1 MKIPAKG
8 FTHGGKFHA
17 DDVFST
23 ALLQILRP
31 DIQVTRGFVVP
42 DDFDGIVYAVCIG
55 MGFAAIENVLY
66 LFDNYES
73 WISVGIARALFAVPG
88 HFLDAVIMGF
98 YYSLWHFRILRNWQT
113 CALILVGPIL
123 AHGIYD
129 SIVFSMNIDDSLS
142 GILLLLFLLF
152 LNKLKNI
159 CKKHIAD
166 LVNH

>member
-1 MKIPAKG
+1 MAFPNLA
-8 FTHGGKFHA
+8 H
-17 DDVFST
+17 
-23 ALLQILRP
+23 
-31 DIQVTRGFVVP
+31 
-42 DDFDGIVYAVCIG
+42 
-55 MGFAAIENVLY
+55 
-66 LFDNYES
+66 
-73 WISVGIARALFAVPG
+73 
-88 HFLDAVIMGF
+88 
-98 YYSLWHFRILRNWQT
+98 WQT

-166 LVNH
+166 LVNQ